1 MRFGNI
7 GYLIGK
13 AEMNRRLAR
22 PRMVAEINI
31 TPLTDVA
38 LVLLITFMITTP
50 LILQSSIKVSLPE
63 AASGKPLTNTRQ
75 INITITDDTSVYI
88 DNKLVTR
95 KELRAKIRMMHRDN
109 PNIEVIIFSD
119 KAVRF
124 KNIVSIL
131 DDLNEIGIRN
141 LNIAAKVEQQ

>member
-1 MRFGNI
+1 
-7 GYLIGK
+7 
-13 AEMNRRLAR
+13 MNRRSTR

-63 AASGKPLTNTRQ
+63 AASGKPLTSTRQ
-75 INITITDDTSVYI
+75 MNITVAEDNAVYI

-95 KELRAKIRMMHRDN
+95 KELRTRVRMMHKDN
-109 PNIEVIIFSD
+109 PNMEVIIFSD

-141 LNIAAKVEQQ
+141 LNIAAKVEQ

>member
-1 MRFGNI
+1 
-7 GYLIGK
+7 
-13 AEMNRRLAR
+13 MNRRLAR
-22 PRMVAEINI
+22 PRIVAEINI

-38 LVLLITFMITTP
+38 LVLLIIFMITTP

-75 INITITDDTSVYI
+75 MNITIAEDNSVYI

-95 KELRAKIRMMHRDN
+95 KELRARVSMAHRDN
-109 PNIEVIIFSD
+109 PNMEVIVFSD
-119 KAVRF
+119 KTVRF